1 LESKHANRLLTGTND
16 TVSAAPTSELHVVET
31 PMKSRPLIVGNPP
44 MEVNQSREGTPW
56 YDYHKQ
62 WRATASRDHTE
73 LAARKGF
80 RWPLSII
87 ERALKIL
94 R

>member
-1 LESKHANRLLTGTND
+1 
-16 TVSAAPTSELHVVET
+16 
-31 PMKSRPLIVGNPP
+31 MKSRPLIIGNPP
-44 MEVNQSREGTPW
+44 IEVNLVKLREGTPW
-56 YDYHKQ
+56 YDCHKQ
-62 WRATASRDHTE
+62 WLATASRDHTE